1 MANDKIRNLKVF
13 KRTFEVP
20 IRTFAENGKEK
31 SLSKLFLTLRFKAA

>member
-20 IRTFAENGKEK
+20 IRTFRRKWEGKK
-31 SLSKLFLTLRFKAA
+31 SFQTLPNSSF